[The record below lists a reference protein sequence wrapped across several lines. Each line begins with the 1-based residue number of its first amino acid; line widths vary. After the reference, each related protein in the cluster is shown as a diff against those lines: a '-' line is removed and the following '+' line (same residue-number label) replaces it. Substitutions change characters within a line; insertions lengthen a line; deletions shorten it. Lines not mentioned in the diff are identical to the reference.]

1 MVPVFLQKEAELIL
15 KTGKYLNV
23 IAECDR
29 FLHNPFKS
37 ELSRNLEKY
46 LENNDFSEPI
56 HNAYKWVSE

>member
-1 MVPVFLQKEAELIL
+1 MKDMVPVFLQKEAELIL

-37 ELSRNLEKY
+37 
-46 LENNDFSEPI
+46 
-56 HNAYKWVSE
+56 